1 MKGSQLMRLG
11 ALLAGIGVMAGAFGA
26 HALEEMV
33 SPDRLDT
40 FETAARYQM
49 YHAIALFV
57 MGLKD
62 PGQPRSRWIAYL
74 FLAGILLFS
83 GSLYLLVLT
92 DTAWLGAVTPLGGLA
107 FIGGWLLLA
116 IGYAEKKTPEN
127 L

>member
-1 MKGSQLMRLG
+1 MNGSQLARLG

-26 HALEEMV
+26 HALEDMV
-33 SPDRLDT
+33 SPERIDT

-57 MGLKD
+57 LGLKD
-62 PGQPRSRWIAYL
+62 PALPRAQWIAYL

-92 DTAWLGAVTPLGGLA
+92 DTAWLGAVTPLGGVA

-116 IGYAEKKTPEN
+116 IGYAEKKTPEG